1 MNAPTLRQVRAF
13 FRQQPLARAG
23 LGMIIA
29 FLALYWFVTICSL
42 LGRLGLPPA
51 STHGVLRPGITFL
64 PAPGVETTGTWVR
77 QQFAD
82 QAYLATR
89 QPGATLQLTFAG
101 TDVALVVRR
110 SPDAG
115 RVSIRIDGQFP
126 NGLPR
131 DESGAY
137 LSLKATTAVTTE
149 VSLAAG
155 LMPGIHHVTLENGDG
170 EFAILAIRVR
180 NWPPLDWAVALGI
193 VGYSLVLFGAI
204 LHFWRTLAQ
213 MRGWLPT
220 VPPREGQ

>member
-131 DESGAY
+131 DESGTY

-155 LMPGIHHVTLENGDG
+155 LMPGIHHVTLENRDG